1 MATFLSG
8 IGTLFT
14 EVVQWMGTLI
24 TTIMNNPA
32 LTIVTFGLLIVGAV
46 FGYTSRLIKGR

>member
-1 MATFLSG
+1 MSAFIEDIGFFFTFVVEL
-8 IGTLFT
+8 IPDLF
-14 EVVQWMGTLI
+14 EVI
-24 TTIMNNPA
+24 ISNPA